1 MNCQC
6 RHIGGPHTAVRRL
19 LSLAHRHG
27 TCWQHVYVTPPLVL
41 LFLAIFTKHS
51 FSQTTRLQCIRGF
64 GNDVLYKSTFY
75 ITFATSLTWPASH
88 ITIRITDSI
97 LHIFKRGKIRGNKH
111 RYQRKYYNTQ
121 INIHI
126 QMFRPDSLQDD
137 ILFAVFKEY
146 NLLVFTPTF
155 DSWC

>member
-1 MNCQC
+1 M
-6 RHIGGPHTAVRRL
+6 
-19 LSLAHRHG
+19 
-27 TCWQHVYVTPPLVL
+27 
-41 LFLAIFTKHS
+41 
-51 FSQTTRLQCIRGF
+51 
-64 GNDVLYKSTFY
+64 
-75 ITFATSLTWPASH
+75 
-88 ITIRITDSI
+88 RITDSI

-155 DSWC
+155 DS